1 MEYSIPHYSSF
12 LAIQV
17 VRSAS
22 RGSLPDSTRFPTF
35 LLANPQRLPP
45 PPTGS
50 ADVIITQKCSVEH
63 PSSPTSKFATYIS
76 QGPLEKRIPTGP
88 TSPEGGAG
96 KEGKKD
102 GREEGAGGGGGA
114 MVFPLLHSPI
124 HLAGL
129 SEGMRSREPYTRPL
143 TSTCILVC
151 LLSSGCQLG
160 LPACLTACLPVCL
173 DPLNR
178 QEVGW

>member
-1 MEYSIPHYSSF
+1 MRQLRFSPTCTSQNWRYPKHGCRIEYVDYVNNGRHVEYSIPHYSSF

-114 MVFPLLHSPI
+114 MVFPFCTVLSIWQVYPRACARASPTRA
-124 HLAGL
+124 HL
-129 SEGMRSREPYTRPL
+129 R
-143 TSTCILVC
+143 
-151 LLSSGCQLG
+151 
-160 LPACLTACLPVCL
+160 LPAS
-173 DPLNR
+173 
-178 QEVGW
+178 